1 MGGVLHHARI
11 ANRHDGLMPDQ
22 LTPNTA
28 LPTTVASSVGPLAAL
43 VASPEGV
50 AHPSTILLVPGYTG
64 SKEDFGPVLDPLK
77 DAGYVAVAID
87 QPGQNESAGPDQES
101 AYTPGALG
109 PVIASV
115 VTELAKE
122 GRVVMIG
129 HSFGGLVSREAV
141 LVGAPISGLILLCS
155 GPGAFTSGNRYDALT
170 TMVPAIRALGAQAA
184 YDAAQPAAGLDPA
197 GGDPLTRFFR
207 RRFLASSPFAL
218 LGMANAL
225 LTETDR
231 TPELAAALRAKS
243 IPVAVVAGQADDAW
257 PLDTQR
263 RMAAGL
269 GTDLMLVLGAAHS
282 PAVEAPDA
290 LLGVLL
296 PLLST
301 WLPSS

>member
-1 MGGVLHHARI
+1 
-11 ANRHDGLMPDQ
+11 MPDQ

-28 LPTTVASSVGPLAAL
+28 LRTTVPSSVGPLAAL
-43 VASPEGV
+43 VASPEHV
-50 AHPSTILLVPGYTG
+50 RDAPIVLLVPGYTG
-64 SKEDFGPVLDPLK
+64 SKEDFAPVLDPLK

-101 AYTPGALG
+101 AYTPAALG

-115 VTELAKE
+115 VTELAQ
-122 GRVVMIG
+122 GREVVVIG

-155 GPGAFTSGNRYDALT
+155 GPAAFTSGNRYDALT
-170 TMVPAIRALGAQAA
+170 TMEPAIRAIGAQAT
-184 YDAAQPAAGLDPA
+184 YDGAQLAAGLDPV

-207 RRFLASSPFAL
+207 QRFLASSPIAL

-231 TPELAAALRAKS
+231 TPELAAALRATS
-243 IPVAVVAGQADDAW
+243 TPVAVVAGEADDAW
-257 PLDTQR
+257 PLETQR
-263 RMAAGL
+263 RMAAAL
-269 GTDLMLVLGAAHS
+269 GTELVLVPGAAHS

-290 LLGVLL
+290 LLEVVL
-296 PLLST
+296 PLLRA